1 MQKIKSIINFW
12 RFLDVLHKKVS
23 VLYCFFS
30 ALTPSL
36 RTGITSII
44 PNMRGKV
51 FRIAQLLK
59 LSLKTLTGQIS
70 FDHKITYF
78 VSTTSFANFNFLK
91 GPFTPLPSNSFRRKR
106 FLLATTLLKRLV

>member
-12 RFLDVLHKKVS
+12 SFLDVLHKKIIVI

-30 ALTPSL
+30 ALALSL

-51 FRIAQLLK
+51 FWIAQLLK
-59 LSLKTLTGQIS
+59 LSLKALTGQIS

-78 VSTTSFANFNFLK
+78 VSTTSFANFKF
-91 GPFTPLPSNSFRRKR
+91 
-106 FLLATTLLKRLV
+106 